1 MLKSKSALF
10 ISLLFAAQLASAG
23 GVILEKQATP
33 PFDQSLNGT
42 VILECQPDNGSV
54 ILENGIIVQ
63 DKLAG
68 AVILENTP
76 DTHDEGGVII
86 ERGGIKLLSG
96 GVILERGIIVQ
107 KDQLAGGVIL
117 ENTSRPDAGVVVHDG
132 KLAGTV
138 IIERGGIIMEDLH
151 LAGGLI
157 IDRHGRANGQSLSA

>member
-10 ISLLFAAQLASAG
+10 ISLLFATQLASAG
-23 GVILEKQATP
+23 GLVVEKQATP
-33 PFDQSLNGT
+33 PFDESLNGS

-54 ILENGIIVQ
+54 ILEKGIILQ

-76 DTHDEGGVII
+76 DTHDEGTVII

-96 GVILERGIIVQ
+96 GMVIERGIIVQ
-107 KDQLAGGVIL
+107 KNQLAGGVIL
-117 ENTSRPDAGVVVHDG
+117 ENSPQSDSVILHDG
-132 KLAGTV
+132 KLAGSV
-138 IIERGGIIMEDLH
+138 IIERGGIILDDLH
-151 LAGGLI
+151 VAGGLI